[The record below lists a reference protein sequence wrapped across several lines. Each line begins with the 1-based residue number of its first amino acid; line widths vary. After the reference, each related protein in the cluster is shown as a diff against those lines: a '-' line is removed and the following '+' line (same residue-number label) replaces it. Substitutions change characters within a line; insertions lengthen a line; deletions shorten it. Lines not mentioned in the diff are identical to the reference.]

1 MRYGYATGFA
11 SPIKSAIDYPLL
23 CSIREAGYEFV
34 EFPLTLLSA
43 LDLEACEKLAGTL
56 RSLGLGAD
64 SCCNMFPAS
73 LRITGPERDWAAC
86 ADYLDTAFER
96 LRLLGVKKTVFG
108 SSGARNIPVGTT
120 REEGFEEVA
129 AFVSS
134 CVVPL
139 LERFDIVL
147 AMEPIGSYEANF
159 LNTLDDGMRIVEK
172 VGHPRVRLLADS
184 VHMLYEH
191 EDPQRL
197 RMYADTLEHI
207 HICESGRALPLG
219 KVSPGLKQ
227 ILLTLRD
234 IGYDGTLSFE
244 PTPYPL
250 DDMSSALRTVKSFF
264 T

>member
-1 MRYGYATGFA
+1 MRYGYVTGFA
-11 SPIKSAIDYPLL
+11 SPVKTGVDYPLL
-23 CSIREAGYEFV
+23 CSIKSAGYDFV
-34 EFPLTLLSA
+34 EFPLALLSA
-43 LDLEACEKLAGTL
+43 MTRDECEILSDKLQT
-56 RSLGLGAD
+56 LGLGAD

-86 ADYLDTAFER
+86 AGYLDTAFAR
-96 LRLLGVKKTVFG
+96 LRLLGAKKVVFG
-108 SSGARNIPVGTT
+108 SSGARNLPKGTT
-120 REEGFEEVA
+120 QEEGFEQVA
-129 AFVSS
+129 AFVSA

-159 LNTLDDGMRIVEK
+159 LNTLDDGMRIVAR
-172 VGHPRVRLLADS
+172 VRHPRVRLLADS
-184 VHMLYEH
+184 VHMLYER

-197 RMYADTLEHI
+197 MMYADMLEHI
-207 HICESGRALPLG
+207 HICEDGRALPLG
-219 KVSPGLKQ
+219 EVSPGLKR
-227 ILLTLRD
+227 ILLTLGA

-250 DDMSSALRTVKSFF
+250 ADMSCALRTVKPFF